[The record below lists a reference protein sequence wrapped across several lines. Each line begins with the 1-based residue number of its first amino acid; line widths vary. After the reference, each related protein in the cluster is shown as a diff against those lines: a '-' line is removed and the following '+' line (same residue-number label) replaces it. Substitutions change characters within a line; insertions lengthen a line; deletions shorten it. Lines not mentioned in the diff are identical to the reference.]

1 MISVAIVEDEERD
14 AGILQRCLEKYGSEM
29 NERITV
35 TCFPSG
41 LKFLENYSAN
51 FDVVFMD
58 IEMPN
63 LDGMTAA
70 RRLREMDQ
78 QVKLIFVTNMAKYAV
93 QGYAVGAMDYILKP
107 VRYADIKMRM
117 ERIRES
123 LAFREETITIP
134 YQGGVKIL
142 RLSQI
147 MYIDS
152 VSHQI
157 TIHTTLGNFTIRKSM
172 TELEKLLEDKGFARC
187 NTSYIVNLKFVKE
200 VRGNDVIVGDDTLL
214 ISRARK
220 QEFIKKLMRSGL

>member
-1 MISVAIVEDEERD
+1 MISVAIVEDEARD

-29 NERITV
+29 DERITV

-41 LKFLENYSAN
+41 LKFLENYVAN

-123 LAFREETITIP
+123 LAFREETIKIP

-157 TIHTTLGNFTIRKSM
+157 TIHTTLGNFSVRKSM
-172 TELEKLLEDKGFARC
+172 AELEKLLEDKGFARC
-187 NTSYIVNLKFVKE
+187 NTSYIVNLRFVKE

-220 QEFIKKLMRSGL
+220 QDFIKKLMHSGL

>member
-1 MISVAIVEDEERD
+1 MISVAIVEDEAKD
-14 AGILQRCLEKYGSEM
+14 AGILQRCLEKYGNEM
-29 NERITV
+29 NEQIMV

-41 LKFLENYSAN
+41 LKFLDNYSAN

-93 QGYAVGAMDYILKP
+93 QGYAVGAMDYVLKP

-123 LAFREETITIP
+123 LAFREKAIKIP

-147 MYIDS
+147 LYIES

-157 TIHTTLGNFTIRKSM
+157 TVHTTLGNFAIRKSM
-172 TELEKLLEDKGFARC
+172 AELEKLLEDKGFARC
-187 NTSYIVNLKFVKE
+187 NTSYIVNLRFVKE

-220 QEFIKKLMRSGL
+220 QEFIKKLMHNGL

>member
-29 NERITV
+29 NEQITV

-41 LKFLENYSAN
+41 LKFLDDYTAK

-78 QVKLIFVTNMAKYAV
+78 QVRLIFVTNMAKYAV

-123 LAFREETITIP
+123 LAFREETIKIP

-157 TIHTTLGNFTIRKSM
+157 TIHTTLGNFSVRKSM
-172 TELEKLLEDKGFARC
+172 AELEKLLEDKGFARC
-187 NTSYIVNLKFVKE
+187 NTSYIVNLRFVKE

-220 QEFIKKLMRSGL
+220 QDFIKKLMHSGL

>member
-1 MISVAIVEDEERD
+1 MISVAIVEDEVRD
-14 AGILQRCLEKYGSEM
+14 AGVLQRCLEKYGSEM

-41 LKFLENYSAN
+41 LKFLDDYTEK

-147 MYIDS
+147 LYIES

-157 TIHTTLGNFTIRKSM
+157 TIHTMLGNFSIRKSM
-172 TELEKLLEDKGFARC
+172 AELEKLLEDKGFARC

-220 QEFIKKLMRSGL
+220 QEFIKRLMRSGL

>member
-1 MISVAIVEDEERD
+1 MISVAIVEDDARD
-14 AGILQRCLEKYGSEM
+14 AGILQRCLEKYGCEL
-29 NERITV
+29 NEQITI

-41 LKFLENYSAN
+41 IKFLDNYLAN

-117 ERIRES
+117 ERIREN
-123 LAFREETITIP
+123 LAFREETIPLP

-142 RLSQI
+142 RLSHI
-147 MYIDS
+147 LYIES

-157 TIHTTLGNFTIRKSM
+157 TIHTTAGDFSTRKSM
-172 TELEKLLEDKGFARC
+172 AELEMMLEDKGFARC

-200 VRGNDVIVGDDTLL
+200 VRGNDVVVGEDTLL

-220 QEFIKKLMRSGL
+220 QEFVKKLLRSGL

>member
-1 MISVAIVEDEERD
+1 MISVAIVEDEARD
-14 AGILQRCLEKYGSEM
+14 AGILQRCLEKYGNEM
-29 NERITV
+29 NEQIMV
-35 TCFPSG
+35 TCFSSG
-41 LKFLENYSAN
+41 LKFLDSYSAN

-63 LDGMTAA
+63 LDGMTTA

-123 LAFREETITIP
+123 LAFREETIPIP

-147 MYIDS
+147 LYIES

-157 TIHTTLGNFTIRKSM
+157 TIHTTTGNFSIRKSM
-172 TELEKLLEDKGFARC
+172 AELEKLLEDRGFARC

-200 VRGNDVIVGDDTLL
+200 VRGNDVVVEDDVLL

-220 QEFIKKLMRSGL
+220 QEFIKKLMRIGL